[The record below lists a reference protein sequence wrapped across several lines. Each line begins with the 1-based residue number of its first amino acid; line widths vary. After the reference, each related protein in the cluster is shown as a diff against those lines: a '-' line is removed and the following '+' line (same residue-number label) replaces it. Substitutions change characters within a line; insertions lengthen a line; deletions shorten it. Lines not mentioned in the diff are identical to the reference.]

1 MQTKFL
7 IFMAIVFIV
16 TIVFGVL
23 IWRQTLVFEKKALAA
38 KQRKEAYLKQLE
50 QEAQERQAAAE
61 AEKKAAETETGSQ
74 EEENTPVS

>member
-16 TIVFGVL
+16 TIIFGVL

-50 QEAQERQAAAE
+50 QEEQERQAAAE
-61 AEKKAAETETGSQ
+61 AEKKAAEIEAGPQ

>member
-16 TIVFGVL
+16 TIIFGVL

-50 QEAQERQAAAE
+50 QEEQERQAAAE
-61 AEKKAAETETGSQ
+61 AEKKAAEMGAGPL